1 MERKTNYLYRRIAW
15 LTIFLLTV
23 GSFRIQE
30 IVEAITADPL
40 IEANVVYNEDKTQAS
55 IVFDLASV
63 DQGRNEIVKITSER
77 EGEVVYDA
85 SLINQSSDYDVA
97 ENGNYQFTVTY
108 RSTSLLANQ
117 SEATSVESD
126 ALETIQVNVQVDG
139 IQPTSETISSEQSP
153 SVDFEGDIEESIIE
167 TSEVVPNTEA
177 VETVSSTG
185 MSQDQTETSTTEE
198 TTTSTETSQLEKANE
213 TSVKESKATTSYP
226 QEILLKGIAFYGE
239 TRKVKFTID
248 PTTYKITGTVIQ
260 SNGGYHQ
267 GFNNTTYY
275 TITVYK
281 KDAKI
286 GDTGQVLF
294 NVNGEDKPKK
304 EDFQLM
310 EGFTFE
316 EGDMLKIWSLE
327 PKFNFTGSPIIASD
341 GVTSIDYS
349 SNSVPKEKF
358 QNSVYEI
365 TAQGLKE
372 IYNKAPSA
380 SGQEIPLYSLYG
392 QGDWSDGELDAA
404 AIYSDMVFMDDR
416 DENGVYQSNG
426 YQIRE
431 RLGSINYTITNKPT
445 DNIASGGWTTKYLL
459 TDSWGRQ
466 TTINRPTFKLPKIDN
481 KITIEEMK
489 EKISN
494 GKKVSGFVHFEG
506 ASVQVSNQTITLKSG
521 TIIDTNV
528 NKTTFMTVPY
538 DGQKTTRFI
547 KDNNNDL
554 KEIQILDKYN
564 LADDVIKTVT
574 IGSNKDISIAT
585 TYAVSLS
592 ETEIVTFDET
602 GLKEKVKSQIAD
614 VMSLDET
621 KLADAEILFGGSF
634 DRTNPKEGQYDVT
647 VRFANGNATVDQ
659 VVTLNVTANTWS
671 YDTPDRSE
679 TNGVSGFVVIPKGID
694 LQRDKTNTSQ
704 LSATAEVYFANYG
717 NATGVNYQVSVDE
730 TFEMMNVV
738 DTSNKFTVTATS
750 KNGQTGAINNI
761 LSLGNLAL
769 TNTKGKGLSVT
780 FTAPAEQVNKTK
792 GRWQGNVQF
801 YIERQ

>member
-1 MERKTNYLYRRIAW
+1 MKRKKNYLYQGIAW
-15 LTIFLLTV
+15 VTILLLTV
-23 GSFRIQE
+23 SSFRIKE

-40 IEANVVYNEDKTQAS
+40 IEANVVYNEDQTQAS

-63 DQGRNEIVKITSER
+63 NQGTNEIVKITSER

-108 RSTSLLANQ
+108 RSTSLLVNH

-126 ALETIQVNVQVDG
+126 ALETTQVNIQVDG
-139 IQPTSETISSEQSP
+139 IQPTSEIISSEQSLR
-153 SVDFEGDIEESIIE
+153 VDFEGDIEESTME
-167 TSEVVPNTEA
+167 TIEVVPDTEA
-177 VETVSSTG
+177 VETVSSIG
-185 MSQDQTETSTTEE
+185 MSQYQTETSTTGE

-213 TSVKESKATTSYP
+213 TPVTETQATTEYP
-226 QEILLKGIAFYGE
+226 QEILFKGIGISGNLNKA
-239 TRKVKFTID
+239 KLKFD
-248 PTTYKITGTVIQ
+248 PTTYDVTPEILV
-260 SNGGYHQ
+260 GGYPWHSYFS
-267 GFNNTTYY
+267 GTYY
-275 TITVYK
+275 KITVYK
-281 KDAKI
+281 KGAVL
-286 GDTGQVLF
+286 GDTGTVVFEVKGTDTVKLSQMTQIESF
-294 NVNGEDKPKK
+294 DFDK
-304 EDFQLM
+304 
-310 EGFTFE
+310 
-316 EGDMLKIWSLE
+316 GDMLQIWSAE
-327 PKFNFTGSPIIASD
+327 AKFNFLGLPVIASD
-341 GVTSIDYS
+341 GIGTIDYS
-349 SNSVPKEKF
+349 KNVVSKEKF
-358 QNSVYEI
+358 ENSVYEI
-365 TAQGLKE
+365 TDKGLKE
-372 IYNKAPSA
+372 IYNKAPVA

-392 QGDWSDGELDAA
+392 QGDWSDGELDSA

-426 YQIRE
+426 YQIGE
-431 RLGSINYTITNKPT
+431 KLGSINYTITNKPT
-445 DNIASGGWTTKYLL
+445 DNIASGIWTASYLL
-459 TDSWGRQ
+459 TDSWGRK
-466 TTINRPTFKLPKIDN
+466 TTISRPAVKLPKIND

-506 ASVQVSNQTITLKSG
+506 ATVQTRNQTITLKSG
-521 TIIDTNV
+521 IIIDTNV
-528 NKTTFMTVPY
+528 NKTVFMTVPY
-538 DGQKTTRFI
+538 DGQKTTQFI
-547 KDNNNDL
+547 KDNNDDL
-554 KEIQILDKYN
+554 KEIQILGKYN

-574 IGSNKDISIAT
+574 IGSSKDITIAT

-592 ETEIVTFDET
+592 ETEIVTFDEL
-602 GLKEKVKSQIAD
+602 GLKDKVKSQIAD

-634 DRTNPKEGQYDVT
+634 DRTNPKEGKYDIT
-647 VRFANGNATVDQ
+647 VRFTNGNATVDQ
-659 VVTLNVTANTWS
+659 VVTLNVTANPWS

-679 TNGVSGFVVIPKGID
+679 TNGVSGFVVIPKGIN

-738 DTSNKFTVTATS
+738 DTSNKFIVTATS
-750 KNGQTGAINNI
+750 KNGQTGATNNI

-780 FTAPAEQVNKTK
+780 FTAPAEKVDKTK

>member
-1 MERKTNYLYRRIAW
+1 MERKKNYLYRGITW

-23 GSFRIQE
+23 GSFCIKE
-30 IVEAITADPL
+30 IVEAITVAPL

-63 DQGRNEIVKITSER
+63 NQGTNEIVKITSER

-126 ALETIQVNVQVDG
+126 ALETTQVNVQVDG

-153 SVDFEGDIEESIIE
+153 SVDFEGNIEESTIE
-167 TSEVVPNTEA
+167 TSEVVPSTEA
-177 VETVSSTG
+177 VETVSSTD
-185 MSQDQTETSTTEE
+185 MRQDQTETSTTEE

-213 TSVKESKATTSYP
+213 TPATESKATTAYP
-226 QEILLKGIAFYGE
+226 QEILLKGLSISGNVN
-239 TRKVKFTID
+239 KVKLKFD
-248 PTTYKITGTVIQ
+248 PTTYDVTSELMINGYSWHRHFPGTYYRITAYKKGSVLGNTGTVLLEVKGTDPVQANQMAQIE
-260 SNGGYHQ
+260 
-267 GFNNTTYY
+267 GFN
-275 TITVYK
+275 
-281 KDAKI
+281 
-286 GDTGQVLF
+286 
-294 NVNGEDKPKK
+294 
-304 EDFQLM
+304 
-310 EGFTFE
+310 FE
-316 EGDMLKIWSLE
+316 EGDMIQIWSAE
-327 PKFNFTGSPIIASD
+327 AKFNFLGLPVIASD
-341 GVTSIDYS
+341 GIATIDYS
-349 SNSVPKEKF
+349 NNVVSKEKF

-372 IYNKAPSA
+372 IYNEAPSA
-380 SGQEIPLYSLYG
+380 SGQEISLYSLYG
-392 QGDWSDGELDAA
+392 QGDWSDGELDSA

-426 YQIRE
+426 YQIHE
-431 RLGSINYTITNKPT
+431 KLGLIDYTITNKPT
-445 DNIASGGWTTKYLL
+445 DNIASGVWTTRYLL

-466 TTINRPTFKLPKIDN
+466 TTISRPSVKLPKIDD

-494 GKKVSGFVHFEG
+494 GKKVAGFVDFEG
-506 ASVQVSNQTITLKSG
+506 ATVQASNQTITLKSG
-521 TIIDTNV
+521 TIIDVNV
-528 NKTTFMTVPY
+528 NKTIFMTVPY
-538 DGQKTTRFI
+538 DGQKTTQFI
-547 KDNNNDL
+547 KDNNADL

-564 LADDVIKTVT
+564 LADNVIKTVT

-585 TYAVSLS
+585 TYVVGLS
-592 ETEIVTFDET
+592 ETEIATFDET
-602 GLKEKVKSQIAD
+602 GLKEKVKHQIAEA
-614 VMSLDET
+614 MSLDPT

-634 DRTNPKEGQYDVT
+634 DHTNPKEGQYDVT
-647 VRFANGNATVDQ
+647 VRFANGNATIDQ
-659 VVTLNVTANTWS
+659 VVTLNVTANPWS

-679 TNGVSGFVVIPKGID
+679 TNGASGFVVIPKGID
-694 LQRDKTNTSQ
+694 LQRDTTNASQ

-750 KNGQTGAINNI
+750 KNGQTGATNSI
-761 LSLGNLAL
+761 LSLGNLAS
-769 TNTKGKGLSVT
+769 TNTRGNGLSVT